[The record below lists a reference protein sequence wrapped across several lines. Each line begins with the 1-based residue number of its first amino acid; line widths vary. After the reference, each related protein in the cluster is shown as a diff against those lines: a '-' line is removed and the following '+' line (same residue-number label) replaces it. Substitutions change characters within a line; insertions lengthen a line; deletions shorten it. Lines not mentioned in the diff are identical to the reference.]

1 MIKLVIFDC
10 DGVILD
16 SESLYLDIALENCKI
31 NHYDIPIDVLKK
43 VIGGTKVHFKEVMMD
58 YMGEGFDFDKYLND
72 LQDVYLSNKDKRTA
86 PVKKGF
92 FELMKYLKDNKISTA
107 LATSTDKNR
116 QLINLNRVNIS
127 EDNFDYMVFGSDIT
141 KSKPDPEIYLKV
153 VEHFNIPKEDIL
165 VIEDSL
171 NGVLSGINAGLKVI
185 YIPDIVDIPKDIE
198 DMTFRKLKDL
208 SEVIELI
215 ESINKE
221 D

>member
-10 DGVILD
+10 DGVVID
-16 SESLYLDIALENCKI
+16 SESLYLDIALENCRI
-31 NHYDIPIDVLKK
+31 NHYDIPIDVLKS
-43 VIGGTKVHFKEVMMD
+43 VIGGTRDHFKEILMN

-72 LQDVYLSNKDKRTA
+72 LQDIYLSSKDKRVA

-92 FELMKYLKDNKISTA
+92 FELIKYIKDNKISTA
-107 LATSTDKNR
+107 LATSTDRNR
-116 QLINLNRVNIS
+116 QLSNLKRVNIS
-127 EDNFDYMVFGSDIT
+127 EDCFDYMVFGNDIT

-153 VEHFNIPKEDIL
+153 VQHYNIDKEDIL

-185 YIPDIVDIPKDIE
+185 YIPDMIDIPKDVE
-198 DMTFRKLKDL
+198 ELTYKKLKDL
-208 SEVIELI
+208 SEVINVI